1 MLTSALASLGD
12 QTPPRW
18 VLPGVLLFAVLI
30 RVLVSTHPHSG
41 QGKPPMFGDYE
52 AQRHWMELT
61 LNTPLSQWYVHTKVN
76 DLQYWGL
83 DYPPLT
89 AFQSWICGL
98 WMRAV
103 EPGSVALTT
112 SRGWETP
119 VSKLAMRATV
129 IASDLAFTLPAT
141 LAFVRA
147 FYGEER
153 GANGNRMT
161 WATALILLAPA
172 PILVDHGHFQYNNWS
187 LGLTAYAVAAIVRG
201 RNVLGSV
208 LFTAALCHKQMS
220 LYHAP
225 AFFAHLLGV
234 CLSKGGGD
242 ARKALVEVAKLGAA
256 VVLTVAVHLA
266 PFYLA
271 DGAGVAGVVSVLTR
285 LAPFK
290 RGLFEDYVANFWCAT
305 SPIVKWRRLLS
316 IPNAAKLSA
325 FATAGAMAPAMYAQ
339 IRAPSPEGFLWC
351 MACVSMSF
359 FLFSFQVHEKSVL
372 LPALPVSM
380 LCLRATGLATFFM
393 PVLVCVSMWPLL
405 RKDGLGV
412 AYVGCVVLFVAL
424 FGDGTAPERSKP
436 PPPASPKRRW
446 LPGWI
451 PSPGK
456 RRTLGG
462 GGGNDA
468 SDAKDGNVANGGLLG
483 GVLSDVI
490 SLLGPTE
497 QRAWVVAGRALAAVA
512 VACHAWEALGPPPPP
527 SLPHLH
533 ALAFIEVGFFGFL
546 GVYAYC
552 YVRLWACARDVGAG
566 KLKAN

>member
-1 MLTSALASLGD
+1 MLTAALASLGD

-30 RVLVSTHPHSG
+30 RALVSTHPHSG
-41 QGKPPMFGDYE
+41 QGEPPMFGDYE
-52 AQRHWMELT
+52 AQRHWMEVT

-89 AFQSWICGL
+89 AFQSWICGV

-103 EPGSVALTT
+103 EPSAVALTT

-141 LAFVRA
+141 IAFVRA

-153 GANGNRMT
+153 GGNANRMT

-187 LGLTAYAVAAIVRG
+187 LGLTTYAVAAIVRG

-234 CLSKGGGD
+234 CLVRGRGD
-242 ARKALVEVAKLGAA
+242 ARKAIVEVAKLGAA
-256 VVLTVAVHLA
+256 VVLTVALHLA
-266 PFYLA
+266 PFYVA
-271 DGAGVAGVVSVLTR
+271 DGAGVTGVAAVLTR

-305 SPIVKWRRLLS
+305 SPIVKWRTLLS
-316 IPNAAKLSA
+316 IPAAAKLSA
-325 FATAGAMAPAMYAQ
+325 AVTACAMAPAMYAQ
-339 IRAPSPEGFLWC
+339 IAAPSPEGFLWC

-424 FGDGTAPERSKP
+424 FGDGTAPERRKP
-436 PPPASPKRRW
+436 PPPPSPKRRW

-456 RRTLGG
+456 RRTTPGGDGGNDDARDGNDGG
-462 GGGNDA
+462 GGGA
-468 SDAKDGNVANGGLLG
+468 RRHEWAGA
-483 GVLSDVI
+483 
-490 SLLGPTE
+490 GPTE
-497 QRAWVVAGRALAAVA
+497 RRGWIVAGRALAAVA
-512 VACHAWEALGPPPPP
+512 VASHAWEAIGPPPPP

-533 ALAFIEVGFFGFL
+533 ALAFTELGFVGFL

>member
-1 MLTSALASLGD
+1 
-12 QTPPRW
+12 
-18 VLPGVLLFAVLI
+18 
-30 RVLVSTHPHSG
+30 
-41 QGKPPMFGDYE
+41 MFGDYE
-52 AQRHWMELT
+52 AQRHWMEVT

-89 AFQSWICGL
+89 AFQSWICGV

-103 EPGSVALTT
+103 EPGAVALTT

-141 LAFVRA
+141 IAFVRA

-153 GANGNRMT
+153 GANANRMT

-187 LGLTAYAVAAIVRG
+187 LGLTTYAVAAIVRG

-234 CLSKGGGD
+234 CLRRGRGD
-242 ARKALVEVAKLGAA
+242 ARRAFVEVAKLGAA
-256 VVLTVAVHLA
+256 VVLTVALHLA
-266 PFYLA
+266 PFYVA
-271 DGAGVAGVVSVLTR
+271 DGAGVTGVAAVLTR

-305 SPIVKWRRLLS
+305 SPIVKWRKLLS
-316 IPNAAKLSA
+316 IPAAAKLSA
-325 FATAGAMAPAMYAQ
+325 AATTCAMAPAMYAQ
-339 IRAPSPEGFLWC
+339 VRAPSAEGFLWC

-359 FLFSFQVHEKSVL
+359 FLFSFQVHEKSAL

-380 LCLRATGLATFFM
+380 LCLRATGLATLA

-405 RKDGLGV
+405 RKGRPRGGV
-412 AYVGCVVLFVAL
+412 RRVRGPVRRPVRRRNRARTAQAAPVAQPEE
-424 FGDGTAPERSKP
+424 GDGSRDGYRPPREATDDAGGRRGERRVRREGQETA
-436 PPPASPKRRW
+436 AAARRRDEW
-446 LPGWI
+446 AG
-451 PSPGK
+451 
-456 RRTLGG
+456 
-462 GGGNDA
+462 A
-468 SDAKDGNVANGGLLG
+468 
-483 GVLSDVI
+483 
-490 SLLGPTE
+490 GPTE
-497 QRAWVVAGRALAAVA
+497 RRGWIVAGRALAAVA
-512 VACHAWEALGPPPPP
+512 VASHAWEAIGPPPPP

-533 ALAFIEVGFFGFL
+533 ALAFTELGFVGFL

>member
-1 MLTSALASLGD
+1 
-12 QTPPRW
+12 
-18 VLPGVLLFAVLI
+18 
-30 RVLVSTHPHSG
+30 
-41 QGKPPMFGDYE
+41 
-52 AQRHWMELT
+52 MEVT

-83 DYPPLT
+83 DYSAPHRVPVVDLRRLD
-89 AFQSWICGL
+89 A
-98 WMRAV
+98 
-103 EPGSVALTT
+103 
-112 SRGWETP
+112 SRGARRRGAHHEQGVETP

-141 LAFVRA
+141 IAFVRA

-153 GANGNRMT
+153 GGNANRMT
-161 WATALILLAPA
+161 WATAPILLAPA

-187 LGLTAYAVAAIVRG
+187 LGLTTYAVAAIVRG

-234 CLSKGGGD
+234 SLRRGRGD
-242 ARKALVEVAKLGAA
+242 ARRAFVEVAKLGAA
-256 VVLTVAVHLA
+256 VVLTVALHLA
-266 PFYLA
+266 PFYVA
-271 DGAGVAGVVSVLTR
+271 DGAGVTGVAAVLTR

-305 SPIVKWRRLLS
+305 SPIVKWRKLLS
-316 IPNAAKLSA
+316 IQNAAKLSA
-325 FATAGAMAPAMYAQ
+325 AATTGAMAPAMYAQ
-339 IRAPSPEGFLWC
+339 VRAPSAEGFLWC

-359 FLFSFQVHEKSVL
+359 FLFSFQVHEKSAL

-380 LCLRATGLATFFM
+380 LCLRATGLATLA

-412 AYVGCVVLFVAL
+412 AYVGCVVLFSPLSA
-424 FGDGTAPERSKP
+424 TERAR
-436 PPPASPKRRW
+436 PASRPVAQPEERRW
-446 LPGWI
+446 LPDGYV
-451 PSPGK
+451 PREATDDAGGRRGERRVRRQGRK
-456 RRTLGG
+456 RRRRRTARRVGG
-462 GGGNDA
+462 RGTDGAEGMGRRRSSARGGCRR
-468 SDAKDGNVANGGLLG
+468 
-483 GVLSDVI
+483 
-490 SLLGPTE
+490 GPHVG
-497 QRAWVVAGRALAAVA
+497 AI
-512 VACHAWEALGPPPPP
+512 GPPPPP

-533 ALAFIEVGFFGFL
+533 ALAFTEL
-546 GVYAYC
+546 G
-552 YVRLWACARDVGAG
+552 LWGSSGCTRTATSGCGRARDVGAG